1 MIKHFR
7 IKNNFLLSGL
17 FFLVT
22 LFSVGSSLVSC
33 SDSEKIVTQTEE
45 KIVYVDGNWMVVASK
60 EVTVMTG
67 ESVTLNVSVGGEE
80 ELKPEYTCTSKDAN
94 IATVAVSEDNN
105 SIIITGVA
113 DGSTAISIECPTNT
127 KPLVATI
134 PVTVKQ
140 NAIRIL
146 AIGNSFSQDAVE
158 QYLHELAEAEGIST
172 IIGNMF
178 IGGCS
183 LERHVKNAR
192 ENAPAYAY
200 RKIGTDGKKREKGKM
215 SLEMVLADEDWDYVS
230 LQQAST
236 FSGMYE
242 TYEASLPELIEY
254 VKARLPKKTKLMLHQ
269 TWAYASTSNHGGF
282 KNYNRDQLT
291 MYHAIV
297 DAVKKAGKAYKI
309 KMIIPTGTAIQN
321 ARTSFIGDHMN
332 RDGHHLDVKVGRYTA
347 ACTWFER
354 IFKRNVI
361 GNPYAPESL
370 DEARK
375 AVAQK
380 AAHAAVKHP
389 YKVTDLSERR

>member
-1 MIKHFR
+1 MKQY
-7 IKNNFLLSGL
+7 
-17 FFLVT
+17 
-22 LFSVGSSLVSC
+22 
-33 SDSEKIVTQTEE
+33 KIVV
-45 KIVYVDGNWMVVASK
+45 ICMCILLLLAGGVYAQQK
-60 EVTVMTG
+60 TV
-67 ESVTLNVSVGGEE
+67 
-80 ELKPEYTCTSKDAN
+80 
-94 IATVAVSEDNN
+94 
-105 SIIITGVA
+105 
-113 DGSTAISIECPTNT
+113 
-127 KPLVATI
+127 
-134 PVTVKQ
+134 
-140 NAIRIL
+140 RIL

-192 ENAPAYAY
+192 DNAPAYAY

-215 SLEMVLADEDWDYVS
+215 SLETVLADEDWDYVS
-230 LQQAST
+230 LQQASP

-269 TWAYASTSNHGGF
+269 TWAYASTSRHSGF
-282 KNYNRDQLT
+282 KNYNCNQLT
-291 MYHAIV
+291 MYQAIA
-297 DAVKKAGKAYKI
+297 DAVKKAAKANKI
-309 KMIIPTGTAIQN
+309 KIVISSGTAIQN
-321 ARTSFIGDHMN
+321 ARTSFIGDHLN
-332 RDGHHLDVKVGRYTA
+332 RDGYHLDVKIGRYTA

-354 IFKRNVI
+354 IFKHNVV
-361 GNPYAPESL
+361 GNPYTPEGL

-389 YKVTDLSERR
+389 YKVTDLSITN

>member
-1 MIKHFR
+1 MKQY
-7 IKNNFLLSGL
+7 
-17 FFLVT
+17 
-22 LFSVGSSLVSC
+22 
-33 SDSEKIVTQTEE
+33 KIVV
-45 KIVYVDGNWMVVASK
+45 ICMCILLLLAGGVYAQQK
-60 EVTVMTG
+60 TV
-67 ESVTLNVSVGGEE
+67 
-80 ELKPEYTCTSKDAN
+80 
-94 IATVAVSEDNN
+94 
-105 SIIITGVA
+105 
-113 DGSTAISIECPTNT
+113 
-127 KPLVATI
+127 
-134 PVTVKQ
+134 
-140 NAIRIL
+140 RIL

-192 ENAPAYAY
+192 DNAPAYAY

-215 SLEMVLADEDWDYVS
+215 SLETVLADEDWDYVS
-230 LQQAST
+230 LQQASP

-269 TWAYASTSNHGGF
+269 TWAYASTSRHSGF
-282 KNYNRDQLT
+282 KNYNCNQLT
-291 MYHAIV
+291 MYQAIA
-297 DAVKKAGKAYKI
+297 DAVKKAAKANKI
-309 KMIIPTGTAIQN
+309 KIVIPSGTAIQN
-321 ARTSFIGDHMN
+321 ARTPLIGDHLN
-332 RDGHHLDVKVGRYTA
+332 RDGYHLDVKIGRYTA

-354 IFKRNVI
+354 IFKHNVV
-361 GNPYAPESL
+361 GNPYTPEGL

-389 YKVTDLSERR
+389 YKVTDLSITN

>member
-1 MIKHFR
+1 MKQY
-7 IKNNFLLSGL
+7 
-17 FFLVT
+17 
-22 LFSVGSSLVSC
+22 
-33 SDSEKIVTQTEE
+33 KIVV
-45 KIVYVDGNWMVVASK
+45 ICMCILLLLAGGVYAQQK
-60 EVTVMTG
+60 TV
-67 ESVTLNVSVGGEE
+67 
-80 ELKPEYTCTSKDAN
+80 
-94 IATVAVSEDNN
+94 
-105 SIIITGVA
+105 
-113 DGSTAISIECPTNT
+113 
-127 KPLVATI
+127 
-134 PVTVKQ
+134 
-140 NAIRIL
+140 RIL

-192 ENAPAYAY
+192 DNAPAYAY

-215 SLEMVLADEDWDYVS
+215 SLETVLADEDWDYVS
-230 LQQAST
+230 LQQASP

-269 TWAYASTSNHGGF
+269 TWAYASTSKHSGF
-282 KNYNRDQLT
+282 KNYNCNQLT
-291 MYHAIV
+291 MYQAIA
-297 DAVKKAGKAYKI
+297 DAVKKAAKANKI
-309 KMIIPTGTAIQN
+309 KIVIPSGTAIQN
-321 ARTSFIGDHMN
+321 ARTSFIGDHLN
-332 RDGHHLDVKVGRYTA
+332 RDGYHLDVKIGRYTA

-354 IFKRNVI
+354 IFKHNVV
-361 GNPYAPESL
+361 GNPYAPEGL

-389 YKVTDLSERR
+389 YKVTDLSITN